1 MQTKCMGLRYPTH
14 FLKSRDNVIRNNI
27 LEYRTKQVNI
37 FAQQMLFIHYS
48 PQIKKHILYSHISCS
63 CSDTIYTKGI
73 LRDFRNAPFYIHCL
87 FHIINLRMFS
97 LLFFILLQN
106 GP

>member
-1 MQTKCMGLRYPTH
+1 MEGVKDAL
-14 FLKSRDNVIRNNI
+14 LIILVILCI
-27 LEYRTKQVNI
+27 YQKEFDIIPFY
-37 FAQQMLFIHYS
+37 A
-48 PQIKKHILYSHISCS
+48 LY
-63 CSDTIYTKGI
+63 I

-87 FHIINLRMFS
+87 FHMIDLRMCS